1 MLIFATFFTCVAA
14 ATVLVRKEKMEP
26 GKLAH
31 VAMDDVGS
39 LLSLTQDQLPK
50 KDRDGLEDD
59 DDDEYEMEKDEQE
72 PEEEERFIEQEIG
85 KQGKGEGKQGKG
97 LVQGVKDQCETCGL
111 VGAWADAHKAAQKAL
126 ADAQK
131 AAQKAL
137 ADAHKA
143 AQKAAQKAAKTAP
156 KTSPKAAPK
165 TAPKGT
171 PKAEPKAAP
180 KAGEKG
186 GQSLT
191 AKKAK
196 SGQLQAMD
204 SRRLADSRR
213 RKANKDKDKDEG
225 EDKDKDEGEN
235 KDKDKDEGENKGC
248 INPAFDDEGSFNC
261 ECLKT
266 GMEKC
271 GDDDYECLH
280 DLMCTSENLGIC
292 QEWKDGEFG
301 DCASRSSATSLIARR
316 GVAKTSAMAN
326 MSADMDLS
334 LTGKCT
340 G

>member
-1 MLIFATFFTCVAA
+1 LLEAATCANMLIFATFFTCVAA

-31 VAMDDVGS
+31 VAMDDLGS

-204 SRRLADSRR
+204 SRRLADS
-213 RKANKDKDKDEG
+213 
-225 EDKDKDEGEN
+225 
-235 KDKDKDEGENKGC
+235 
-248 INPAFDDEGSFNC
+248 PAAK
-261 ECLKT
+261 LTRTRTKT
-266 GMEKC
+266 RERTKTKTRERTRTRTKTRERTRGASTPLLMMRDRSIASVSKQAWRSAGMMIMSACMILCALPRTSAFVRNGKMVSLVIV
-271 GDDDYECLH
+271 LH
-280 DLMCTSENLGIC
+280 DL
-292 QEWKDGEFG
+292 QP
-301 DCASRSSATSLIARR
+301 RP
-316 GVAKTSAMAN
+316 
-326 MSADMDLS
+326 
-334 LTGKCT
+334 
-340 G
+340 